1 MTSRFFL
8 SIVAA
13 GVMTLAGAAP
23 INADE
28 RSEQPLR
35 QSLDRLAQA
44 WNTADATMWANE
56 YWPEGELINIL
67 GGIMPDPTS
76 IRERHAAVL
85 AGPFK
90 GSHFESTVRRILFL
104 GPDVAI
110 VDTDIR
116 VTNFHALPPGAVAT
130 TPGVLLTRMKH
141 VYQRRDGIWRIAAS
155 QNTAVL
161 PSVNAPLVQGKNALD
176 QASGAGH

>member
-1 MTSRFFL
+1 MTGKFFL

-13 GVMTLAGAAP
+13 SAMAFAAP
-23 INADE
+23 SNADTAAE
-28 RSEQPLR
+28 KPLR
-35 QSLDRLAQA
+35 DSLDRLAQA
-44 WNTADATMWANE
+44 WNTADGAMWANE
-56 YWPEGELINIL
+56 YWPEGELVNIL
-67 GGIMPDPTS
+67 GGIMPNAEA

-90 GSHFESTVRRILFL
+90 GSHFESTVRHIQFL

-116 VTNFHALPPGAVAT
+116 VTNFHALPRGAVAT
-130 TPGVLLTRMKH
+130 SPGVLLTRMKH
-141 VYQRRDGIWRIAAS
+141 VYQRRDGTWRIIAS

-161 PSVNAPLVQGKNALD
+161 PTVDAPLIPGP
-176 QASGAGH
+176 G

>member
-1 MTSRFFL
+1 MTGKLFL

-13 GVMTLAGAAP
+13 SAMAFAAP
-23 INADE
+23 SNADTAAE
-28 RSEQPLR
+28 KPLR
-35 QSLDRLAQA
+35 DSLDRLAQA
-44 WNTADATMWANE
+44 WNTADGAMWANE
-56 YWPEGELINIL
+56 YWPEGELVNIL
-67 GGIMPDPTS
+67 GGVMPNAEA

-90 GSHFESTVRRILFL
+90 GSHFESTVRHIQFL

-116 VTNFHALPPGAVAT
+116 VTNFRALPRGAVAT
-130 TPGVLLTRMKH
+130 SPGLLLTRMKH
-141 VYQRRDGIWRIAAS
+141 VYQRRDGKWRIIAS

-161 PSVNAPLVQGKNALD
+161 LTVDAPLTPGP
-176 QASGAGH
+176 G

>member
-1 MTSRFFL
+1 MTSRYFL
-8 SIVAA
+8 SFIAA
-13 GVMTLAGAAP
+13 SALFFAIAAP
-23 INADE
+23 GYADE
-28 RSEQPLR
+28 AAEKPLR
-35 QSLDRLAQA
+35 QSLDHLAQA
-44 WNTADATMWANE
+44 WNTADAQMWANE

-67 GGIMPDPTS
+67 GGIMPNPAA

-116 VTNFHALPPGAVAT
+116 VTQFHALPPGAVAT
-130 TPGVLLTRMKH
+130 SPGLLLTRMKH
-141 VYQRRDGIWRIAAS
+141 VYQRRDGVWRIAAS
-155 QNTAVL
+155 QNTAVTSQIT
-161 PSVNAPLVQGKNALD
+161 P
-176 QASGAGH
+176 

>member
-1 MTSRFFL
+1 MTGKLFL

-13 GVMTLAGAAP
+13 SAMAFAAP
-23 INADE
+23 SNADTAAE
-28 RSEQPLR
+28 KPLR
-35 QSLDRLAQA
+35 DSLDRLAQA
-44 WNTADATMWANE
+44 WNTADGAMWANE
-56 YWPEGELINIL
+56 YWPEGELVNIL
-67 GGIMPDPTS
+67 GGVMPNAEA

-90 GSHFESTVRRILFL
+90 GSHFESTVRHIQFL

-116 VTNFHALPPGAVAT
+116 VTNFHALPRGAVAT
-130 TPGVLLTRMKH
+130 SPGVLLTRMKH
-141 VYQRRDGIWRIAAS
+141 VYQRRDGKWRIIAS

-161 PSVNAPLVQGKNALD
+161 PTVDAPLTPGPG
-176 QASGAGH
+176 ST

>member
-1 MTSRFFL
+1 MTGKLFL

-13 GVMTLAGAAP
+13 SAMAFAAP
-23 INADE
+23 SNADTAAE
-28 RSEQPLR
+28 KPLR
-35 QSLDRLAQA
+35 DSLDRLAQA
-44 WNTADATMWANE
+44 WNTADGAMWANE
-56 YWPEGELINIL
+56 YWPEGELVNIL
-67 GGIMPDPTS
+67 GGVMPNAEA

-90 GSHFESTVRRILFL
+90 GSHFESTVRHIQFL

-116 VTNFHALPPGAVAT
+116 VTNFRALPRGAVAT
-130 TPGVLLTRMKH
+130 SPGLLQTRMKH
-141 VYQRRDGIWRIAAS
+141 VYQRRDGKWRIIAS

-161 PSVNAPLVQGKNALD
+161 PTVDAPLTPGP
-176 QASGAGH
+176 G

>member
-1 MTSRFFL
+1 MTGKLFL

-13 GVMTLAGAAP
+13 SAMAFAAP
-23 INADE
+23 SNADTAAE
-28 RSEQPLR
+28 KPLR
-35 QSLDRLAQA
+35 DSLDRLAQA
-44 WNTADATMWANE
+44 WNTADGAMWANE
-56 YWPEGELINIL
+56 YWPEGELVNIL
-67 GGIMPDPTS
+67 GGVMPNAEA

-90 GSHFESTVRRILFL
+90 GSHFESTVRHIQFL

-116 VTNFHALPPGAVAT
+116 VTNFHALPRGAVAT
-130 TPGVLLTRMKH
+130 SPGVLLTRMKH
-141 VYQRRDGIWRIAAS
+141 VYQRRDGKWRIIAS

-161 PSVNAPLVQGKNALD
+161 PTVDAPLTPGP
-176 QASGAGH
+176 G

>member
-1 MTSRFFL
+1 MTGKLFL

-13 GVMTLAGAAP
+13 SAMAFAAP
-23 INADE
+23 SNADTAAE
-28 RSEQPLR
+28 KPLR
-35 QSLDRLAQA
+35 DSLDRLAQA
-44 WNTADATMWANE
+44 WNTADGAMWANE
-56 YWPEGELINIL
+56 YWPEGELVNIL
-67 GGIMPDPTS
+67 GGVMPNAEA

-90 GSHFESTVRRILFL
+90 GSHFESTVRHIQFL

-116 VTNFHALPPGAVAT
+116 VTNFRALPRGAVAT
-130 TPGVLLTRMKH
+130 SPGVLLTRMKH
-141 VYQRRDGIWRIAAS
+141 VYQRRDGKWRIIAS

-161 PSVNAPLVQGKNALD
+161 PTVDAPLTPGPG
-176 QASGAGH
+176 ST